1 MLEQTNNPLLIDNRH
16 EIIRIIHS
24 LLIALQAHK
33 RRLLPWLQAPAS
45 LRITGFIEIS
55 RNYVMAV
62 KYQRLLC
69 VSAVEMKYQTQL
81 TGEIFVIS

>member
-24 LLIALQAHK
+24 LFIAHK

-45 LRITGFIEIS
+45 LRITGFFVNQSRTRLPHFPLQKQSELYILIIAVGWRGVGKIS
-55 RNYVMAV
+55 E
-62 KYQRLLC
+62 L
-69 VSAVEMKYQTQL
+69 
-81 TGEIFVIS
+81 